1 MGLKILVPVILIVTV
16 AGAWFL
22 GRSLAAKDGQSVG
35 TFTMAFGTVGITLSL
50 LFLIDYR
57 GTREMHAAALIA
69 SSIIFGC
76 GAIATVIAKNKE

>member
-1 MGLKILVPVILIVTV
+1 MIIVVPVILIVV
-16 AGAWFL
+16 GAGGWFL
-22 GRSLAAKDGQSVG
+22 AKSIAAKGAQGVG
-35 TFTMAFGTVGITLSL
+35 IFTIAVGTVGIALSL
-50 LFLIDYR
+50 LSLIDYR